1 MDRLGGGGGGSLC
14 STLMGKNLRHQFVSG
29 VEEGGGGLSVV
40 WSTRG
45 PFEELQPI
53 STRMRIEECDLKRR
67 KFAQGVRT

>member
-1 MDRLGGGGGGSLC
+1 MGGRGVFVFHPDGEESAAPVCFWSGG
-14 STLMGKNLRHQFVSG
+14 
-29 VEEGGGGLSVV
+29 GGGGLSVV